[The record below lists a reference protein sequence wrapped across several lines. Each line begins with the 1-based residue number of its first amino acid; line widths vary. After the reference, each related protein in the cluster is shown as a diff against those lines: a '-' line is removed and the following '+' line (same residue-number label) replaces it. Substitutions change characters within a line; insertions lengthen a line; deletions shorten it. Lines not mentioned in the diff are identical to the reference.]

1 MGNYTREEILQM
13 VEEEDVEFI
22 RLQFTDMYGAIKN
35 IAVTTRELPRALDNE
50 YVVDSSYIAGIAGEK
65 EPDMYLHPDYNTFT
79 ILPWRPQQGKVAR
92 LLCDIYRSDGT
103 PLEKSPRYIL
113 KQVVEMAAKEGYVC
127 EVDPECEFFLFHTD
141 DNGVPTT
148 LTHEKAGYL
157 DISPLDL
164 GENAR
169 RDMVLNLEDMG
180 YEIESSHHETAPAQH
195 EIDFKFSGA
204 NEMADCVMTFKMAVR
219 TIAKRH
225 GLHATF
231 MPKPRAEVNGSGM
244 HIHFAL
250 YKDGKNIFTDTSA
263 EDGLSKE
270 AYHFMAGIIQHIKGL
285 TLINNPIINS
295 YKRLVPGYNA
305 PVDITWSRTNRTPLI
320 RLTNVGTIGSRVILR
335 SPDGASNPYLV
346 LAGCLAAGLEGI
358 RKELEPPVCMD
369 DVSEEDKVKFDI
381 LPRNLREAIR
391 AFEEDEFLQQVIGKT
406 LSQIIINEKT
416 DEWEE
421 FSRQV
426 TAWEVE
432 KYLDRV

>member
-1 MGNYTREEILQM
+1 MSLNM
-13 VEEEDVEFI
+13 F
-22 RLQFTDMYGAIKN
+22 
-35 IAVTTRELPRALDNE
+35 
-50 YVVDSSYIAGIAGEK
+50 
-65 EPDMYLHPDYNTFT
+65 
-79 ILPWRPQQGKVAR
+79 
-92 LLCDIYRSDGT
+92 LC
-103 PLEKSPRYIL
+103 
-113 KQVVEMAAKEGYVC
+113 
-127 EVDPECEFFLFHTD
+127 
-141 DNGVPTT
+141 
-148 LTHEKAGYL
+148 
-157 DISPLDL
+157 
-164 GENAR
+164 
-169 RDMVLNLEDMG
+169 
-180 YEIESSHHETAPAQH
+180 
-195 EIDFKFSGA
+195 
-204 NEMADCVMTFKMAVR
+204 
-219 TIAKRH
+219 
-225 GLHATF
+225 
-231 MPKPRAEVNGSGM
+231 
-244 HIHFAL
+244 
-250 YKDGKNIFTDTSA
+250 KDGKNIFTDTSA

-391 AFEEDEFLQQVIGKT
+391 AFEEVEFLQQVIGKT